1 MLSTDVKLDMN
12 GQRRSVRREGRRGGR
27 GRFREVHYVDTRSP
41 SLPRPSERGR
51 EGERGSLEKAQS
63 PVLAEILTALVIKA
77 LVLENRLC
85 LSAEID

>member
-1 MLSTDVKLDMN
+1 MQIIGKA
-12 GQRRSVRREGRRGGR
+12 GGR
-27 GRFREVHYVDTRSP
+27 EEEEGEDGSAKFITSIRDLLPSP
-41 SLPRPSERGR
+41 APQSEGR